1 MAHSIG
7 VTLWRAFY
15 SKDTGVFNLQQV
27 VVTDLHDDYCH
38 IQRPDGQV
46 VTECSRYLFAKQAR
60 AKAAVENYNTKLRKM
75 LKKLRQQ
82 ATAYRF

>member
-46 VTECSRYLFAKQAR
+46 VTEYSRYLFAKQAR
-60 AKAAVENYNTKLRKM
+60 AKAAVENYNTKLRK
-75 LKKLRQQ
+75 LRKTLPKNI
-82 ATAYRF
+82 AAYRF